1 MNVRNERIAR
11 FHAALV
17 PGAGAVSVLL
27 GLVYL
32 SAGPSYSIRPVLY
45 LVPGGMFGPSSVKA
59 FGSNSTTQLCSL
71 PFSLLRK

>member
-45 LVPGGMFGPSSVKA
+45 LVPGGMFA
-59 FGSNSTTQLCSL
+59 HQA
-71 PFSLLRK
+71 